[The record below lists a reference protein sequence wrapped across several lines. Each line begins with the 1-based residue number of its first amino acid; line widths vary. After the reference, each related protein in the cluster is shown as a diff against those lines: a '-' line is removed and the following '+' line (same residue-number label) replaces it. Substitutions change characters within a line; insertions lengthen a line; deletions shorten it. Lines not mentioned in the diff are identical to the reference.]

1 MDLYRDVL
9 WVHSNSNGTSLAVG
23 PIVGFAANLEVL
35 NKPKATQFASPLYI
49 IRANSSTRKILLTV
63 KDQFEVQT
71 LNKLETRNRY
81 VTPVHVPI

>member
-35 NKPKATQFASPLYI
+35 NKATQSASPLY